1 MSPCGEIAIDGRV
14 DSPDRY
20 HVVVRSFLR
29 TAPAFLGALLVAC
42 ATVAPPREP
51 DIVWVR
57 NDAHSPLT
65 VEASPSGEQMTVA
78 PCSTV
83 VLTLEHSGWRMNID
97 GRHAYSHAELDASHV
112 KRADRY
118 VRIAV
123 SSNDLRTAVRVGDTP
138 EPGIIAAC
146 ADI

>member
-1 MSPCGEIAIDGRV
+1 M
-14 DSPDRY
+14 
-20 HVVVRSFLR
+20 
-29 TAPAFLGALLVAC
+29 APALLGFLLVAC
-42 ATVAPPREP
+42 AGLPAPSEP
-51 DIVWVR
+51 DTVWVR

-65 VEASPSGEQMTVA
+65 VESSPSGEHVTVA

-83 VLTLEHSGWRMNID
+83 VLRLASAGWRVTID

-112 KRADRY
+112 KRADRF
-118 VRIAV
+118 VRIDV
-123 SSNDLRTAVRVGDTP
+123 SSNDLRTAVRVGDIP